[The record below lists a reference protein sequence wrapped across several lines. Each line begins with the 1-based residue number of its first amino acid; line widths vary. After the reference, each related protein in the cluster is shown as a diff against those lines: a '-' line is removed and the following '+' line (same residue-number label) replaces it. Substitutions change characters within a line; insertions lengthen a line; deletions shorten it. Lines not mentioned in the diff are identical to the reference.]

1 MKPTTFL
8 HTRSFNTA
16 RPIVVANVIAA
27 LSAATLLTA
36 CGGGS
41 AGASATDSTVSL
53 ATVTTGYIPSP
64 TTPAPTT
71 PLTPTAPAPASV
83 GNVVTDVRLQNIG
96 AAQTNVPFTF
106 GQVFVAGE
114 LKPTDGLA
122 AKLADGTVLPLQVD
136 VKATHADGS
145 VRHAII
151 SGVLPSLAA
160 SETPTLQLAKTTASA
175 KSSLTPQGL
184 VNAGLT
190 GSITVKV
197 DGVNYT
203 ASLAQALTSATPIT
217 WLSGNVAN
225 EWIVSA
231 PLKDASGAAHPLLTA
246 RFDVRWYSGLS
257 KQARVEFVVE
267 NDKTFVSNRKYTY
280 DVNLELAGRSVYSKT
295 GLTHYTRSRWH
306 QYAWWDASRE
316 PAVNVQLNTRY
327 LIATKAI
334 PNYDQSVTLSDS
346 DLNDMSRGLTA
357 ANTGPMTIGP
367 MTAYM
372 GTTGGRGDIGS
383 LPSWS
388 VQWLLT
394 MDKRARDV
402 MMATADG
409 SGSWSIHLRDETTDY
424 PVRTDNAKN
433 STISTHGN
441 ISTTGPLAVPRCAT
455 TDCSS
460 PYSHD
465 TAHQPSLAYLP
476 YVVTGDYYYL
486 EELQFWA
493 AHNPLETAPGYN
505 GNGQGLLRW
514 QQVRGQAWSL
524 RTLGQAAYI
533 TPDTHPLKA
542 YFATQMDNNL
552 NYYNQSFVVANPNN
566 LGVYDGSGEL
576 AFQITSTSPWEDD
589 FLTWS
594 FGYLNDLGF
603 EKALPILKWK
613 AQYAVGRMTN
623 PGYCWLMASAYNMKL
638 FDSNGKVWNSFAD
651 LYNANW
657 KGATINFD
665 NVPVVSSIQ
674 NGVNFAELA
683 CNSQA
688 QVNFLGALS
697 GYTWDL
703 NRMVGYSDFAMGY
716 PANLQP
722 ALAAAVTGG
731 ATNADRAW
739 TLFQTRT
746 NKPNYRTAPQWA
758 VLPR

>member
-1 MKPTTFL
+1 
-8 HTRSFNTA
+8 
-16 RPIVVANVIAA
+16 V
-27 LSAATLLTA
+27 LT
-36 CGGGS
+36 
-41 AGASATDSTVSL
+41 DL
-53 ATVTTGYIPSP
+53 
-64 TTPAPTT
+64 
-71 PLTPTAPAPASV
+71 
-83 GNVVTDVRLQNIG
+83 RLQNTG

-106 GQVFVAGE
+106 GQVFVAGD
-114 LKPTDGLA
+114 LKSTEGLA
-122 AKLADGTVLPLQVD
+122 AKLADGTVLPLQVNI
-136 VKATHADGS
+136 KATHADGS

-160 SETPTLQLAKTTASA
+160 SETQTLKLAKSTASA
-175 KSSLTPQGL
+175 KSTLTPQSL
-184 VNAGLT
+184 VSAGLT
-190 GSITVKV
+190 GTITLTI
-197 DGVNYT
+197 DGVKYT
-203 ASLAQALTSATPIT
+203 ASLADALNTATPIS
-217 WLSGNVAN
+217 WLSGSIAN

-231 PLKDASGAAHPLLTA
+231 PLKDPNGTAHPLLTA

-280 DVNLELAGRSVYSKT
+280 DVNLELGGKSVYSKT

-306 QYAWWDASRE
+306 QYAWWDAARE
-316 PAVNVQLNTRY
+316 PAVNVQLNTAY
-327 LIATKAI
+327 LISTKAV
-334 PNYDQSVTLSDS
+334 PNYDQSTVLAES
-346 DLNDMSRGLTA
+346 DLAAMASGLTA

-367 MTAYM
+367 VTSYM

-433 STISTHGN
+433 ATISTHGN

-493 AHNPLETAPGYN
+493 AHNPLETAPEYN
-505 GNGQGLLRW
+505 GKGQGLLRW

-524 RTLGQAAYI
+524 RTLGQTAYI
-533 TPDTHPLKA
+533 TPDAHPLKS
-542 YFATQMDNNL
+542 YFTTQLDTNL

-566 LGVYDGSGEL
+566 LGVYDGSGEQ

-594 FGYLNDLGF
+594 FGYLNELGF
-603 EKALPILKWK
+603 SKALPILQWK
-613 AQYAVGRMTN
+613 AKYAVGRMTD

-638 FDSNGKVWNSFAD
+638 FDSNNKVWNSFAD

-657 KGATINFD
+657 KGPTINFD
-665 NVPVVSSIQ
+665 NVPVVSSIR
-674 NGVNFAELA
+674 NGVNFADLA

-688 QVNFLGALS
+688 QVDFLGAYS
-697 GYTWDL
+697 GYTWSL

-731 ATNADRAW
+731 AANAAKAW
-739 TLFQTRT
+739 ALFQTRT
-746 NKPNYRTAPQWA
+746 MKPNYRTAPQWA